1 MSIKENGIWTGKQ
14 FSNYSYRTIT
24 SPVVIQE
31 PDGSIWLQIFHH
43 NDPANNLFEQ
53 TDTFANG
60 VYKDTEK
67 WFNVNICN
75 ECSKWELLVKQ
86 KSTSTGN
93 ESKYRWIQMANPMT
107 CAFADVDAADITTI
121 TTSGYS
127 AMGSNMGGL
136 YKKTSS
142 TYLCQNNANSGNWWG
157 AVGAWAAYNG
167 GIPGWNGTTVTSG
180 YLDIYLRIDNNSLI
194 TTDIA
199 KIFDNQDT
207 IANEFI
213 EI

>member
-14 FSNYSYRTIT
+14 FLNYSYRTII
-24 SPVVIQE
+24 SPVTIQE

-53 TDTFANG
+53 TDTFING
-60 VYKDTEK
+60 VYKNSDL
-67 WFNVNICN
+67 WFNINACN
-75 ECSKWELLVKQ
+75 SFTEWELLVKQ
-86 KSTSTGN
+86 KPTSSGN
-93 ESKYRWIQMANPMT
+93 ESKYRWIQMVNPMT
-107 CAFADVDAADITTI
+107 CAFADVDVADITTV
-121 TTSGYS
+121 TTAGYS
-127 AMGSNMGGL
+127 TMGSYMGGL

-157 AVGAWAAYNG
+157 AVGAWSAYNG

-180 YLDIYLRIDNNSLI
+180 YVDVFIRIDNDSLI

-207 IANEFI
+207 IANDFI